1 MHSSLPLEYG
11 LWLVPIIVLS
21 VGTAV
26 IVGLAAIAARWARSA
41 AWQRT
46 IWQAT
51 TLGLFALLVVELTGG
66 GSAFVQ
72 LLRTRAGP
80 TDAETRPAPMTF
92 AAPRSQTSGQEESAA
107 PEPSLGDV
115 VAPGQAA
122 QIALAPPPFPDERQ
136 PPIAVA
142 GLLDADRPAMVGTD
156 VAESAASAETGLDPP
171 PLPVSVPFAPA
182 HVVEPEVEV
191 NEPAPSQSSP
201 DGLVV
206 TAFMR
211 SEILPSDLPSVPPS
225 EAPSDPM
232 SRVTTSRAACR
243 PEMGGA
249 SGWWPAVIW
258 ALGAAAIAGRFVWAR
273 LLLVAFRRRHA
284 VVRDEALCRRVAALA
299 RRQGIRGPVTVM
311 EAAGLTAPVAFGIFR
326 PTVALPT
333 TFCDEFDPPQQ
344 EAMLV
349 HEVAHL
355 AGRDPGWQLAADL
368 VCATLWWHPLCW
380 WSRRRLR
387 EAGEAAADE
396 ASLLV
401 PDGPDLLA
409 SSLLV
414 LGQRLAGVRPRLGWL
429 SAGGLDFRS
438 GLGRRVE
445 RLLSLSGRSP
455 QAPGRARLAVAKTAL
470 PVALVIVAV
479 LSTAWA
485 HPQVALGE
493 GGTTMNVLKT
503 SWRRSLAAAAVAAM
517 LIPISGDVMS
527 QEEGDRPVAA
537 RRDRQRPE
545 RGERPGGEREF
556 LRHQIEV
563 LRLAMNALREA
574 ERGDAVELVERA
586 IRAAE
591 VTLEGRRDDEARQI
605 REHAPPPPE
614 LAEILG
620 MAADLWRK
628 FDKPEK
634 AEEVARLAEA
644 VRAPRDRDRDR
655 ERGEREGREERRRE
669 PREVIPSLQR
679 EFDELAEKA
688 HRIER
693 ELGELGDGQDE
704 KAREL
709 QGALAGT
716 RERMEQ
722 VERQLAEAARDR
734 PHRETRDRE
743 PAEREREMA
752 ERQRHELARRA
763 DELMEAHE
771 RAAREG
777 RPEEAERLLREAEE
791 IRRDLERRPDR
802 DRPDGPP
809 PEEREEM
816 ERRVHH
822 VRVAVENLHAAG
834 LHEQAEQLAGQ
845 MERLLHGRPEP
856 PRDRPREVDA
866 PPRGEGRPHPEQLEG
881 VLREL
886 NGAIGQLNE
895 RMEAL
900 TVGVEDRIRE
910 VRHGMEQ
917 MSRETGETSRQLNQR
932 SENLEREIRTI
943 EARLRELKDRDDDED
958 DDKDA
963 DDDDKDD
970 DDR

>member
-1 MHSSLPLEYG
+1 MHSSLPVGYG
-11 LWLVPIIVLS
+11 FWLVPIIVLA

-26 IVGLAAIAARWARSA
+26 IFGLAAIAARWVRSA
-41 AWQRT
+41 VWQRT

-51 TLGLFALLVVELTGG
+51 TVGLLALLVVELTGG

-72 LLRTRAGP
+72 LVRTRAKP
-80 TDAETRPAPMTF
+80 TDAETRPAPVTF
-92 AAPRSQTSGQEESAA
+92 AAPRSQTSGQEASAA
-107 PEPSLGDV
+107 PEPSLGDG
-115 VAPGQAA
+115 VATATSGQAA
-122 QIALAPPPFPDERQ
+122 SSPLKKGAT
-136 PPIAVA
+136 A
-142 GLLDADRPAMVGTD
+142 GLPSSAVQTRMRTTAGQASSGTQ
-156 VAESAASAETGLDPP
+156 VAEGLLFQRAANIPLDPP
-171 PLPVSVPFAPA
+171 PLSVSVPFAPA
-182 HVVEPEVEV
+182 HVVDPEGEV
-191 NEPAPSQSSP
+191 GEPAPSQSSS
-201 DGLVV
+201 DGLAV

-211 SEILPSDLPSVPPS
+211 SEFLPAVQ
-225 EAPSDPM
+225 PSDPPSAPM
-232 SRVTTSRAACR
+232 NRVTTSHAAGR
-243 PEMGGA
+243 GEFHEAP
-249 SGWWPAVIW
+249 GWWPAAIW
-258 ALGAAAIAGRFVWAR
+258 ALGTAAIAGRFAWAR
-273 LLLVAFRRRHA
+273 LLLVAFRRRHP

-326 PTVALPT
+326 PTLALPA
-333 TFCDEFDPPQQ
+333 TFCGEFDPPQQ
-344 EAMLV
+344 EAVIV
-349 HEVAHL
+349 HELAHL
-355 AGRDPGWQLAADL
+355 AGRDPGWQLVADL
-368 VCATLWWHPLCW
+368 VCAALWWHPLGW

-429 SAGGLDFRS
+429 SAGGPDFRS

-455 QAPGRARLAVAKTAL
+455 QAPGRAPLALAKTAL

-485 HPQVALGE
+485 HPQVVLGE

-503 SWRRSLAAAAVAAM
+503 SWRRSLAAAAVAAI
-517 LIPISGDVMS
+517 LIPISGDLMS
-527 QEEGDRPVAA
+527 QEEGDRPAA
-537 RRDRQRPE
+537 ERRERQRPE
-545 RGERPGGEREF
+545 RGERPGSEREF
-556 LRHQIEV
+556 LRHRIEV
-563 LRLAMNALREA
+563 LRLAMHALREA

-591 VTLEGRRDDEARQI
+591 VTLEGRRDDEAHAI

-614 LAEILG
+614 LAEVLG

-628 FDKPEK
+628 FDKPDK
-634 AEEVARLAEA
+634 AEEVARLAA
-644 VRAPRDRDRDR
+644 ALRAPRERERERDGNRA
-655 ERGEREGREERRRE
+655 ERGEREERRRE
-669 PREVIPSLQR
+669 PRDVIPSLQR
-679 EFDELAEKA
+679 E
-688 HRIER
+688 
-693 ELGELGDGQDE
+693 
-704 KAREL
+704 
-709 QGALAGT
+709 
-716 RERMEQ
+716 
-722 VERQLAEAARDR
+722 
-734 PHRETRDRE
+734 
-743 PAEREREMA
+743 PAEREMA
-752 ERQRHELARRA
+752 ERHRQELVRRV

-834 LHEQAEQLAGQ
+834 LHEQAEQLARE
-845 MERLLHGRPEP
+845 MEHLLRGRPEP
-856 PRDRPREVDA
+856 LPPRPREPGT
-866 PPRGEGRPHPEQLEG
+866 PPHGEGMPHPEQWEG

-886 NGAIGQLNE
+886 HGAIGQLNE
-895 RMEAL
+895 RTEVLAHK
-900 TVGVEDRIRE
+900 VENEIQE
-910 VRHGMEQ
+910 VRHGVEQ
-917 MSRETGETSRQLNQR
+917 MGREMGETTRQFNQR
-932 SENLEREIRTI
+932 SEDLEREIRKL
-943 EARLRELKDRDDDED
+943 EARLAKLKDLDDED
-958 DDKDA
+958 DE
-963 DDDDKDD
+963 DDKDD
-970 DDR
+970 DDDDDEEEEDDDR

>member
-1 MHSSLPLEYG
+1 MHSSLTAGYG
-11 LWLVPIIVLS
+11 LWLEPIVVLA

-26 IVGLAAIAARWARSA
+26 IVGLAAIVARWVRSA
-41 AWQRT
+41 AWERT
-46 IWQAT
+46 IWQAST
-51 TLGLFALLVVELTGG
+51 VGLLALLVVELTGS

-72 LLRTRAGP
+72 LVRAR
-80 TDAETRPAPMTF
+80 AEPSF
-92 AAPRSQTSGQEESAA
+92 DDVAAPAA
-107 PEPSLGDV
+107 S
-115 VAPGQAA
+115 GQAA
-122 QIALAPPPFPDERQ
+122 NSPLKKGATTGLPSSAVQTRTKTTAGQASSGAQVAEGLLFQRAANIPFAPPPVPDDPK
-136 PPIAVA
+136 PPF
-142 GLLDADRPAMVGTD
+142 
-156 VAESAASAETGLDPP
+156 AASGLDPP
-171 PLPVSVPFAPA
+171 PSSVSMPVAPA
-182 HVVEPEVEV
+182 HVVESESDLG
-191 NEPAPSQSSP
+191 EPAPTEASA
-201 DGLVV
+201 DRLAV
-206 TAFMR
+206 TAF
-211 SEILPSDLPSVPPS
+211 VPS

-232 SRVTTSRAACR
+232 NRVAVSQSVGDSEPNTAT
-243 PEMGGA
+243 GA
-249 SGWWPAVIW
+249 WLAVIW
-258 ALGAAAIAGRFVWAR
+258 TLGATAIAGRFAWAR
-273 LLLVAFRRRHA
+273 LLLVAFRRRNA

-299 RRQGIRGPVTVM
+299 RRQGIRRPVAVM

-333 TFCDEFDPPQQ
+333 TFCGEFDPPHQ

-355 AGRDPGWQLAADL
+355 AGRDPIWQLVTDL
-368 VCATLWWHPLCW
+368 VCAALWWHPLCW

-414 LGQRLAGVRPRLGWL
+414 LGQRLAGACPRLGWL

-455 QAPGRARLAVAKTAL
+455 RAPGRARLALAKTAL
-470 PVALVIVAV
+470 PVALVIVA
-479 LSTAWA
+479 LLCTAWA
-485 HPQVALGE
+485 HSQVALGE
-493 GGTTMNVLKT
+493 GGTTMSVLNR
-503 SWRRSLAAAAVAAM
+503 SWRRSLAAAAVAAI

-527 QEEGDRPVAA
+527 QEGGDRPVAA
-537 RRDRQRPE
+537 RRERQRPE

-563 LRLAMNALREA
+563 LRLAMHALREA

-586 IRAAE
+586 IRARE
-591 VTLEGRRDDEARQI
+591 VTLEGRRDDEAQQI

-614 LAEILG
+614 LADILG

-628 FDKPEK
+628 FDKPDK

-644 VRAPRDRDRDR
+644 IRVRRDR
-655 ERGEREGREERRRE
+655 EHEPERDRARAERESRRRHMGE
-669 PREVIPSLQR
+669 IIGALKREQ
-679 EFDELAEKA
+679 EELAEKA

-722 VERQLAEAARDR
+722 VERQLAEGTRDR
-734 PHRETRDRE
+734 PRRETRDRE
-743 PAEREREMA
+743 PAERAREMA
-752 ERQRHELARRA
+752 ERHRQGLARRA

-771 RAAREG
+771 RALREG
-777 RPEEAERLLREAEE
+777 RPEEAERLVREAEE

-816 ERRVHH
+816 ERRMHH
-822 VRVAVENLHAAG
+822 VRIAVENLHAAG

-845 MERLLHGRPEP
+845 MERLLRGQPEP
-856 PRDRPREVDA
+856 LPPHPREPGA
-866 PPRGEGRPHPEQLEG
+866 PPHGKGMPHPEQLEG

-886 NGAIGQLNE
+886 HGAIGQLNE
-895 RMEAL
+895 RMDVLAAE
-900 TVGVEDRIRE
+900 
-910 VRHGMEQ
+910 MEGQ
-917 MSRETGETSRQLNQR
+917 V
-932 SENLEREIRTI
+932 REIRHEMENIGREI
-943 EARLRELKDRDDDED
+943 EERSREFEEFADGMAGEMEEMEEELDEMIDRDDDEED
-958 DDKDA
+958 DEEE
-963 DDDDKDD
+963 
-970 DDR
+970 